1 MKVQFNDMFVY
12 LPIYPGCNVAYQLQ
26 KVAKGE
32 DLPHITSS
40 ESGYFEREGNPLIGK
55 ATVTIELFKPEEITG
70 KQVEALRQKLQT
82 MRAEHQ
88 SAQNA
93 LINQISKLEALTFD
107 GAAA

>member
-1 MKVQFNDMFVY
+1 MKVQFNDVFVY
-12 LPIYPGCNVAYQLQ
+12 LPTYSGCDVSYQLQ

-32 DLPHITSS
+32 DLPHIVSRR
-40 ESGYFEREGNPLIGK
+40 SGYFESEGHPLIGK

-70 KQVEALRQKLQT
+70 KQVEALRQQLQT

-88 SAQNA
+88 RAQNA
-93 LINQISKLEALTFD
+93 LISRISKLEALTFE